1 MFLHAQHPHFHSC
14 THARVST
21 QAKVLVRLDHA
32 EGHHANYSHSFLRLR
47 DYLLFVGVFF
57 AYVYCGRSD
66 RAHWVKKG
74 LQTQF
79 KGFNAV
85 KNTAQYFDYLQEDFL
100 DAFFPTEQPGSGTAL
115 KCHAQ
120 QFL

>member
-1 MFLHAQHPHFHSC
+1 VQ
-14 THARVST
+14 V
-21 QAKVLVRLDHA
+21 KVLVRLDNA

-47 DYLLFVGVFF
+47 DYLLFVAVFF

-66 RAHWVKKG
+66 KAHWVKKG
-74 LQTQF
+74 LHTQF

-85 KNTAQYFDYLQEDFL
+85 NDTAQYFDYLQEDFL
-100 DAFFPTEQPGSGTAL
+100 DAFFPTEHPGSGAVL
-115 KCHAQ
+115 NCQAQ